1 MNQTIWTYLRIA
13 LLWSAI
19 FLLSENGFSQNGKLV
34 LLPGAEKLS
43 YDEKSGLQRLVGNLS
58 FTYQGHTMFC
68 DSAHF
73 NDRTSEVWAY
83 GGVHLNR
90 DDVFNLFCDS
100 LYYNGKT
107 RKSKLWG
114 NVRVR
119 DQEYLIRTDTLEYD
133 AKKEVAIYRYGGR
146 IENTLTKE
154 RLSSKVGYMYPQSKN
169 LFFSGKVSYRNEDL
183 TMTSDT
189 LQYKYQQKKAY
200 FFGPTNITTKD
211 TKIYCEKGWYQTEL
225 EEGLIQKNAN
235 VWKGPQYIQ
244 GDSLFVKSKIGFAE
258 GKGNVI
264 YRDSTQPYEFHGNR
278 FWKDDRIGKSFLTNK
293 ALCIYRLSS
302 DTLHIHADTLFT
314 FSDSALQMNSFVAR
328 RDVKFFSTNVQA
340 VCDSLFYLKD
350 SSRML
355 LREKPILWS
364 KNGELKGTKM
374 DVYLKDSLIDWVFID
389 QKATAVME
397 LDSGNF
403 YNQIGGREM
412 KAYFKNNEVEK
423 VIVDGNAQ
431 TIFYPEE
438 TIENDTLVE
447 IKRSGMS
454 RVYASSLQIT
464 LDSGE
469 VERIRYIEKP
479 DAVFYPIN
487 QINQQ
492 EKFVQG
498 FSWSPLLRPKSVEEM
513 LVD

>member
-1 MNQTIWTYLRIA
+1 MHPSKWKYLRIA
-13 LLWSAI
+13 LFWSAI
-19 FLLSENGFSQNGKLV
+19 FLQIENGSAQNGKLV

-43 YDEKSGLQRLVGNLS
+43 YDEQTGLQRLVGNLS

-73 NDRTSEVWAY
+73 NDRTNEVWAY

-90 DDVFNLFCDS
+90 QDVFNLFCDS

-107 RKSKLWG
+107 RKAKLWG

-133 AKKEVAIYRYGGR
+133 AKKELAIYRHGGR
-146 IENTLTKE
+146 IENTLSRE
-154 RLSSKVGYMYPQSKN
+154 RLTSRVGYMYPNSKN
-169 LFFSGKVSYRNEDL
+169 LFFSGKVSYRNEEL

-189 LQYKYQQKKAY
+189 LQYRYQQKRAY
-200 FFGPTNITTKD
+200 FYGPTTIVTKD
-211 TKIYCEKGWYQTEL
+211 TRIECEKGWYHTET
-225 EEGLIQKNAN
+225 EEGSIQKNAR
-235 VWKGPQYIQ
+235 VWKGPQYLQ
-244 GDSLFVKSKIGFAE
+244 GDSLYVKPKIGFAE
-258 GKGNVI
+258 GRGNVI
-264 YRDSTQPYEFHGNR
+264 FRDSTQPYEFQGNR
-278 FWKDDRIGKSFLTNK
+278 FWKDDRIGKSYLTNR
-293 ALCIYRLSS
+293 ALCVYRLKN

-314 FSDSALQMNSFVAR
+314 FSDSLQQMKSFVGR
-328 RDVKFFSTNVQA
+328 RSVRFFSTNVQSA
-340 VCDSLFYLKD
+340 CDTLLYWKD
-350 SSRML
+350 SSRME
-355 LREKPILWS
+355 LRQDPVLWS
-364 KNGELKGTKM
+364 RNGELKGTKM
-374 DVYLKDSLIDWVFID
+374 DIYLKDSVIDWVHID

-412 KAYFKNNEVEK
+412 RAFFRDNQVET
-423 VIVDGNAQ
+423 VRVDGNAQ

-438 TIENDTLVE
+438 TSESDTLVE

-454 RVYASSLQIT
+454 RVYASSLRIF

-469 VERIRYIEKP
+469 VERILYVEKP
-479 DAVFYPIN
+479 DAIFYPID

-498 FSWSPLLRPKSVEEM
+498 FSWNPARRPRSVAALFE
-513 LVD
+513 